1 MNDQK
6 TRAGDTPIDNSFG
19 GVFCFLALK
28 DLSLGVRDMRGL
40 VNVRKQLA
48 SEEIREVKVTWVDSK
63 PDPSATNR

>member
-1 MNDQK
+1 MNDEK
-6 TRAGDTPIDNSFG
+6 TREGDTQIDDSVC

-28 DLSLGVRDMRGL
+28 DLLLGVRDMRGL
-40 VNVRKQLA
+40 VNVRKQMA